1 MNYGIIKQCRK
12 GQGGPV
18 LAFALILMIIVIV
31 AAFILFDT
39 QTVIRGK
46 VKGQNAVDSAA
57 LTGATWQQHSLNL
70 IGELNLVKA

>member
-1 MNYGIIKQCRK
+1 MSLIAIRK
-12 GQGGPV
+12 YRKEQGGQV
-18 LAFALILMIIVIV
+18 LAFALVLMIIVIV

-57 LTGATWQQHSLNL
+57 QTGAIWQQHALNL
-70 IGELNLVKA
+70 IGE